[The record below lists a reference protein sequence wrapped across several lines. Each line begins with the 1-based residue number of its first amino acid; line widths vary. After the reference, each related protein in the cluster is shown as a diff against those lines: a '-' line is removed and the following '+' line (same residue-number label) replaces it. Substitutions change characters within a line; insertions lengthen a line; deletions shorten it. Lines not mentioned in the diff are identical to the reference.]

1 MPEYSRPVLTDP
13 FDVVFTGDVARRA
26 AVGFELTERALT
38 EYRVFLH
45 ECLQTGAVVVAPN
58 GWLVAPPDD
67 PFAAFLVRCREHD
80 MVELAPPTDGN
91 LDFDELSYGVALED
105 ADGDCAF
112 WLPSFGGALIV
123 PGEIASRRRLV
134 EPLYARL
141 AVVVR
146 MDADGAAVSDEVV
159 TLVIDSFWEVA
170 AEHVEL
176 VGLAPQ
182 IGVPPLERQIE
193 AWLVAHLDLL
203 TSRVGQ
209 LAPEPPRRP
218 LGLGGGSL
226 RVDLALRGERGWLL
240 VQIRRDTAGL
250 ATLARLDHALDLAR
264 TELATGGEGV
274 EALLV
279 AERADP
285 ALVAAVQDRADVQFV
300 AIAALLTGT
309 D

>member
-1 MPEYSRPVLTDP
+1 
-13 FDVVFTGDVARRA
+13 
-26 AVGFELTERALT
+26 
-38 EYRVFLH
+38 
-45 ECLQTGAVVVAPN
+45 
-58 GWLVAPPDD
+58 
-67 PFAAFLVRCREHD
+67 
-80 MVELAPPTDGN
+80 
-91 LDFDELSYGVALED
+91 
-105 ADGDCAF
+105 
-112 WLPSFGGALIV
+112 
-123 PGEIASRRRLV
+123 
-134 EPLYARL
+134 
-141 AVVVR
+141 

-193 AWLVAHLDLL
+193 AWLVAHLDVL